1 MRFVYDVT
9 KFVFDVTKIVYDVT
23 KIFPWCYYMSVML
36 SLFLIIFVLNES

>member
-36 SLFLIIFVLNES
+36 SLFFIIFVLNES